1 MPLNPLLRADDRPGE
16 MDESSMSHN
25 TPGDT
30 PDNTPDGTDL
40 EPENDALAADAEGGG
55 PKIAASDEMEAALR
69 EAIESSEK
77 REAEEK
83 VGDAGG
89 ASSADKMTI
98 ELLSQELQDLKGLY
112 EEKLAETAEQADAQ
126 LRLQAE
132 FENFRRRSLKEKQ
145 ESFKFGHQNLVKD
158 LLSVVDNLERALEH
172 GAQNAGA
179 EAEGILDG
187 VELVYREIL
196 GALAKH
202 AVQEIEAEGE
212 TFDPAV
218 YEAMGQIPN
227 GEVPA
232 NTVLQVLQKGYVIHD
247 RMIRPSRVI
256 VSREPTA
263 DEAAAAH
270 PEATPTDD

>member
-1 MPLNPLLRADDRPGE
+1 MGRRPLNLLPRVVDRPGD
-16 MDESSMSHN
+16 MDDSAMSDSSQH
-25 TPGDT
+25 D
-30 PDNTPDGTDL
+30 
-40 EPENDALAADAEGGG
+40 PENAEEGG
-55 PKIAASDEMEAALR
+55 PKIAASDELEAALE
-69 EAIESSEK
+69 EAIASSEK

-83 VGDAGG
+83 ASADGEG
-89 ASSADKMTI
+89 APSADKMTI
-98 ELLSQELQDLKGLY
+98 ELLSRELQDLKGLH
-112 EEKLAETAEQADAQ
+112 EEKLAELAEKDDAQ

-158 LLSVVDNLERALEH
+158 LLSAVDNLERALEH

-179 EAEGILDG
+179 EVKGILDG

-196 GALAKH
+196 GELAKH
-202 AVQEIEAEGE
+202 AVQEIQAEGAV
-212 TFDPAV
+212 FDPAV
-218 YEAMGQIPN
+218 HEAMGQIPN
-227 GEVPA
+227 GEVPP

-263 DEAAAAH
+263 EEAAAAGG
-270 PEATPTDD
+270 TPTQD